1 MAAQSWRF
9 LWPSSLAALAA
20 WTLALIW
27 SHLAGLAAR
36 QRWRAAGRTPGRPPS
51 VSLAAGHRLT
61 CVVTGASSGLGWALS
76 RALFAAGHHVVLAC
90 PDPARG
96 AAALQALRAV
106 PEPSEPLVGGGS
118 SDFEPLDLRDP
129 DSVREFCSRLPGLI
143 PRGSASSLELRG
155 QPPPGRPPLGLLV
168 LNAACMPACEAWCPA
183 AGASADF
190 AANCLGHA
198 LLVELLLA
206 RARPEQSVRR
216 DALVL
221 NVTSFTH
228 RCVRRSE
235 TGQLR
240 RALRGGRLAGSRRL
254 RPTTSQSG
262 PPWCC
267 RGSCTAAVPPLAC
280 RTTNCCTWTPELW
293 TPPSSATGQPPYAG
307 PSLRSCAPS
316 ASPPRPCA
324 PRRGCSKPHPPT
336 SAGRAGRGRPRRAA
350 GTSSPRRAAAPPCA
364 PPPSR
369 AARASASA
377 SGRPAARSAPGGQ
390 GTQPGRGPPSRWR
403 RRRIAAQCS
412 RKPSAVESGREKK

>member
-1 MAAQSWRF
+1 MAPQSWRF
-9 LWPSSLAALAA
+9 LRPSSLVALAA

-36 QRWRAAGRTPGRPPS
+36 QRWRAAGRPPGRPPS

-106 PEPSEPLVGGGS
+106 PEPSEPWVGGGS
-118 SDFEPLDLRDP
+118 AAFEPLDLRDP

-143 PRGSASSLELRG
+143 PRGGASSLVLRG

-168 LNAACMPACEAWCPA
+168 LNAACMPASEAWCPA

-240 RALRGGRLAGSRRL
+240 RALRGGRLAGFA
-254 RPTTSQSG
+254 
-262 PPWCC
+262 PPQAYHVSKW
-267 RGSCTAAVPPLAC
+267 AALVLQG
-280 RTTNCCTWTPELW
+280 ELH
-293 TPPSSATGQPPYAG
+293 
-307 PSLRSCAPS
+307 R
-316 ASPPRPCA
+316 
-324 PRRGCSKPHPPT
+324 
-336 SAGRAGRGRPRRAA
+336 RRAA
-350 GTSSPRRAAAPPCA
+350 LGLQDYQLLHVDPGAVDSALVRHWPAALRGAFPALLRPLRLAASPVRAAARVLEASSADVGGEGGEGAAQAGGRYVFA
-364 PPPSR
+364 PQGGR
-369 AARASASA
+369 AAL
-377 SGRPAARSAPGGQ
+377 RPAALARCPRERERLWQACRALRAWGPGHPARAGAPLQVAEKENRSPVQ
-390 GTQPGRGPPSRWR
+390 
-403 RRRIAAQCS
+403 
-412 RKPSAVESGREKK
+412 